1 MSMDSQNLWN
11 FQTWRIL
18 FCGQFLLAKIF
29 AEIVQPWMA
38 GEKIHFPWAS
48 MLQKLDLLQLRLS
61 RLRFLAFATVFRSFL
76 GNFHERQR
84 ERGMTSMKQGS
95 NQPDLS
101 PTKLWN
107 LWGGSQAFVGG
118 VPRLKNFNIFWPLVD
133 VEVVF
138 VMSRWWNG
146 EMCGR
151 FGVDEVKESWENEGG
166 KRWFPPRKN
175 ILNNWYE
182 NFYITINS
190 WCFGSVF
197 SLQ

>member
-1 MSMDSQNLWN
+1 MTHLILWSVFASQN
-11 FQTWRIL
+11 
-18 FCGQFLLAKIF
+18 FCGDRSTLDGGGKNTFPLSLDASKTRPS
-29 AEIVQPWMA
+29 AASSQPTEVFGICYGLQELF
-38 GEKIHFPWAS
+38 GEFPW
-48 MLQKLDLLQLRLS
+48 KTKGKGHDINETR
-61 RLRFLAFATVFRSFL
+61 
-76 GNFHERQR
+76 
-84 ERGMTSMKQGS
+84 KQ
-95 NQPDLS
+95 
-101 PTKLWN
+101 PTGPIPHKIVKFM
-107 LWGGSQAFVGG
+107 GGSQAFVGG